1 MLLPQTVERS
11 YRFKLALRMGLPIFA
26 LIIAFIS
33 HTLITTYTT
42 LETSFY
48 IEAVILLVLS
58 IYFIL
63 YLIYNGFDVKITDDV
78 TKTFTREYLYNYLK
92 KEVNTHKVYTL
103 VLVSVDNLNDINTV
117 YGMKNGDKVLFH
129 VCEWLEAYLLEEG
142 IENYPIGHIKG
153 GDIVIGFKGEKEQY
167 RTLLDLLCLKSQE
180 FRVGDIEV
188 KISGAITDTHY
199 SKDINHLIEHLFE
212 LLEDMRNFKEQR
224 KDENMD
230 PNTLESYVIDAI
242 KEEKFV
248 VSAQKIEAQEGFYEC
263 FVKLK
268 GEDGKYIFPKSYIK
282 VINKLGLGVDFD
294 LTVLEFLVQNCT
306 DTQGTLALNIF
317 PTSLRNDKFINRAKE
332 ILASKKISLVFVLY
346 EMEYYSHNKKF
357 NAIMESFREYNV
369 RFAID
374 RVGTIHT
381 SFLYLRELDID
392 FIRFDTYYS
401 KYEKME
407 KNKSVLDGF
416 NLIAHEKGVKSWI
429 KNIEDEQSYTLAK
442 ELGIDMIQGKY
453 IAEMEKIFEEEV

>member
-63 YLIYNGFDVKITDDV
+63 YLIYNGFGVKITDDV
-78 TKTFTREYLYNYLK
+78 TKTFTREYLYGYLE
-92 KEVNTHKVYTL
+92 KEIARNKEYTL
-103 VLVSVDNLNDINTV
+103 LLVSVDNLNDINNV
-117 YGMKNGDKVLFH
+117 YGIKNGDKVLLQ
-129 VCEWLEAYLLEEG
+129 VCEWLENYLKEEG

-153 GDIVIGFKGEKEQY
+153 GDIVLGLKGNKKHY
-167 RTLLDLLCLKSQE
+167 RTVLDLMCLKSQE
-180 FRVGDIEV
+180 FRVDDIEV

-199 SKDINHLIEHLFE
+199 SKDINHLVEHLFE
-212 LLEDMRNFKEQR
+212 LLEDTKNFKEQR
-224 KDENMD
+224 KDDSID
-230 PNTLESYVIDAI
+230 PNTLELYVIDAI
-242 KEEKFV
+242 KEQKIV
-248 VSAQKIEAQEGFYEC
+248 VSAQKVETQEDFYEC
-263 FVKLK
+263 FIKLK
-268 GEDGKYIFPKSYIK
+268 GQDGKYIFPKSYIK

-294 LTVLEFLVQNCT
+294 LMVLEFLVQKCT
-306 DTQGTLALNIF
+306 HKEGVLALNIF

-332 ILASKKISLVFVLY
+332 LLAHKKLSFVFVLY
-346 EMEYYSHNKKF
+346 EMEYYSNMKKF
-357 NAIMESFREYNV
+357 NAILESFKEYNV

-374 RVGTIHT
+374 RVGSIHS

-392 FIRFDTYYS
+392 FIRFDTFYS

-407 KNKSVLDGF
+407 KNRNILDGF
-416 NLIAHEKGVKSWI
+416 NLIAHEKSVKSWI

-442 ELGIDMIQGKY
+442 EIGIDMIQGKY
-453 IAEMEKIFEEEV
+453 IAQVEKILEEEI